1 MSENSRLSEQ
11 VRLTSESPV
20 AQKVPRQRVPF
31 LGLTF
36 VVIFLLT
43 VVFGYWIAPYDYNY
57 WDMGDA
63 NLPPA
68 WVQGGSIKYL
78 LGTDTLGRD
87 LLSRII
93 HGARF
98 SLLISVSCIA
108 VYTAVGTLIGLVSG
122 FIGGKTDMI
131 IMRICDLWMGLPA
144 IILAILLSS
153 VLGPSAFTL
162 ILIIGLA
169 GWPGIARIVRGEC
182 LSQSQNEYVK
192 LAVVAGCSSF
202 RIMFSHIF
210 PNVANTLIVLITL
223 SVGQVIIL
231 TATMSFLGLGTQ
243 PPATD
248 WGLLMSEGRHFIGT
262 AWWLVTFPG
271 VAILLVVLGF
281 NLVGDWLRDLLDPRQ
296 KLKQA

>member
-1 MSENSRLSEQ
+1 MNDQ
-11 VRLTSESPV
+11 KTSSGSTV
-20 AQKVPRQRVPF
+20 GGKKKSDTRKTPRQRTPF
-31 LGLTF
+31 LGIAF
-36 VVIFLLT
+36 VVIFLVT

-57 WDMGDA
+57 WEIGDA

-68 WVQGGSIKYL
+68 WTKGGSVKYL

-98 SLLISVSCIA
+98 SLLISISCIA
-108 VYTAVGTLIGLVSG
+108 VYTIIGTVIGLVSG
-122 FIGGKTDMI
+122 FMGGKTDMI

-144 IILAILLSS
+144 IILAILLSTI
-153 VLGPSAFTL
+153 LGPSALTL
-162 ILIIGLA
+162 IIIIGLA
-169 GWPGIARIVRGEC
+169 GWPGIARVVRGEC
-182 LSQSQNEYVK
+182 MSQSKNQYVK
-192 LAVVAGCSSF
+192 LAIVAGCSNL
-202 RIMFSHIF
+202 RIMFAHIF

-271 VAILLVVLGF
+271 AAILLVVLGF